1 MDDEIRLKA
10 DLVQNIALGNTEYTT
25 HYGSLF
31 FEGDMKYLLTAFTGF
46 DYLTIKPGD
55 VKMQFDIKLKKDF
68 LEKFTD
74 EDMQKIKQNCWQI
87 QVQDMLEQKQR
98 KKQTQYEKM
107 MEEMF
112 FLEQFQ
118 NAIEEAESQTRIY
131 REPTEEEKSNIL
143 ITKTLFKK
151 ILNIEFE
158 EKIDKDLLSLEI
170 ELNEIS
176 LNYDQLNLL
185 YRIVMDLFDIFLITP
200 VYENNEDINCEKIV
214 GIRLFLG
221 IKLYE
226 NEE

>member
-1 MDDEIRLKA
+1 MDDEIRLKT
-10 DLVQNIALGNTEYTT
+10 DLVQNIALENTEYTA
-25 HYGSLF
+25 YYDSLF

-46 DYLTIKPGD
+46 DNLTIKPNDG
-55 VKMQFDIKLKKDF
+55 KMQFDIKLKKEL

-74 EDMQKIKQNCWQI
+74 EDMAKIKQNCWQI

-98 KKQTQYEKM
+98 KKQTPYEKM

-112 FLEQFQ
+112 LLEQFQ
-118 NAIEEAESQTRIY
+118 NAIEEAENQERTY

-143 ITKTLFKK
+143 IAKTLFKN
-151 ILNIEFE
+151 ILNMEFE
-158 EKIDKDLLSLEI
+158 EKKDKDLLSLEA

-185 YRIVMDLFDIFLITP
+185 YKIIMDLFDIFLITP
-200 VYENNEDINCEKIV
+200 VYENDEDINCEKII